1 MLSIHSKILSQNLE
15 SYKPRRTGAVKASLY
30 KNSERR
36 SSQVS
41 DNLNFI
47 YDKSTGLSLTLDKN
61 EKVTILSRN
70 ERAKSNLK
78 TINLRNESK
87 LLEI

>member
-1 MLSIHSKILSQNLE
+1 MLSMHSKILSQNQE